1 MPGVKLGSRSP
12 TWALALLDLLR
23 SAALPG
29 ISNGD
34 GRLRRSCNLGFAGGP
49 FALGSLADA
58 VGYPIVFAVAGGFA
72 FAALALFRMSP
83 ESRAPVA
90 AAVRSP
96 TPGPAG
102 RR

>member
-1 MPGVKLGSRSP
+1 MAVERAAEAERSRVM
-12 TWALALLDLLR
+12 AVFI
-23 SAALPG
+23 G
-29 ISNGD
+29 
-34 GRLRRSCNLGFAGGP
+34 SCNLGFAGGP